1 MRERTVRDC
10 HHLSRRFL
18 ILAAVLL
25 LCPAGGCAVWD
36 RDFWNLNALRDE
48 RAVEIDHR
56 LDNAE
61 SPVKSPF

>member
-1 MRERTVRDC
+1 MHRKF
-10 HHLSRRFL
+10 HFSSRGL
-18 ILAAVLL
+18 CLAAVLL
-25 LCPAGGCAVWD
+25 LSQLAGCAAWN

-61 SPVKSPF
+61 SPVKNPF